1 MLLGNQLNERNVTKY
16 ITQSNAQ
23 NTLIIMIS
31 LHDFYKNHF
40 QKTIKN
46 IINEKIYQTKII

>member
-1 MLLGNQLNERNVTKY
+1 MNERNVAKY
-16 ITQSNAQ
+16 IIQSNAQ
-23 NTLIIMIS
+23 NTFITMIS

-46 IINEKIYQTKII
+46 IINENIYQTKII